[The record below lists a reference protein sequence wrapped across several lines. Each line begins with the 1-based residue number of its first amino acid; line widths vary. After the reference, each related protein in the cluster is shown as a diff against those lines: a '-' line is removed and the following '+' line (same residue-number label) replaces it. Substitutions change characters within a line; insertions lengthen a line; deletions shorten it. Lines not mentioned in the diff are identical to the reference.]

1 MIDTPLEAEDKRVW
15 ESRMSAYRRADET
28 PPAAKVTAADTDAR
42 SKNPMRPRTLKGV
55 IGQRQP
61 KELLEA
67 AIGRSKRLGVP
78 MPHTLLT
85 GAAGTGKTTLAH
97 VIAHELDA
105 EVYCFEAPL
114 AHSTLVELARIVK
127 RGDVLFLDEIHQQA
141 LGDRRG
147 RDATTQPEAYYSLM
161 EDFTLPTTTGV
172 VAFPQIT
179 MIGATTDPGRL
190 PEAFLSRFPL
200 RPRLGRYTEA
210 DMILMAARNAH
221 ALELKITRPA
231 AKLFAGASRFTPRE
245 MNNLITNAALW
256 TTEGTIR
263 EASAHRTLELCS
275 LTHDGLTVDMV
286 NMLTFLLTRGRRETH
301 QGVRYQ
307 ASVNTI
313 ATAIGL
319 SRDTKGVSLHVEPW
333 LIQQGYIQVAHGGRV
348 LTDAG
353 VCRAHELSHA

>member
-1 MIDTPLEAEDKRVW
+1 METETPLERAARNTY

-42 SKNPMRPRTLKGV
+42 SKNVMRPRSLKGV

-61 KELLEA
+61 KELLTA
-67 AIGRSKRLGVP
+67 AIDRSRRLGVP

-97 VIAHELDA
+97 VIGHELDA
-105 EVYCFEAPL
+105 EVYQFEAPL
-114 AHSTLVELARIVK
+114 SHSTMIELRGLMND
-127 RGDVLFLDEIHQQA
+127 GDVLFLDEIHQQA

-147 RDATTQPEAYYSLM
+147 REATLQPEALYGVM
-161 EDFTLPTTTGV
+161 EDRVLPTATGV
-172 VAFPQIT
+172 VTFPQIT

-200 RPRLGRYTEA
+200 RPRLVEYTEA
-210 DMILMAARNAH
+210 DMVLMSARNAL
-221 ALELKITRPA
+221 ALDLKITRSA
-231 AKLFAGASRFTPRE
+231 ATLFAGASRYTPRE

-256 TTEGTIR
+256 ATGTIR
-263 EASAHRTLELCS
+263 HADAERTLELCS
-275 LTHDGLTVDMV
+275 LTHDGLNVDMV
-286 NMLTFLLTRGRRETH
+286 NMLTFLYTRGRRETH
-301 QGVRYQ
+301 RGVKYQ
-307 ASVNTI
+307 ASVSTI

-319 SRDTKGVSLHVEPW
+319 SRDTKAVALHVEPW
-333 LIQQGYIQVAHGGRV
+333 LIRLGFVQVAHGGRV

-353 VCRAHELSHA
+353 IVRARELSA